1 MTQTRARGD
10 RALSS
15 RITSPATTARPP
27 GHGWSILPA
36 SATPSSPRAPAG
48 STCRKAAGG
57 QPKPLSAGAFQGAI
71 SSFRLHLA
79 AEAKAAK
86 TVRMYPEA
94 VQWFAAAHLLRETRR
109 TDRDQVCAQD
119 IQRWMVWLLGR
130 YSDSCASNQYRALQQ
145 FFGWWSDE
153 EELPRPHGAA
163 SAAGG
168 EGEACSCLHQ
178 RRTVSAGAGLP
189 GADVRPAPRLRD
201 HRRVHGHRHPAVR
214 AGRGPLPPG

>member
-1 MTQTRARGD
+1 MTVD
-10 RALSS
+10 RQRS
-15 RITSPATTARPP
+15 R
-27 GHGWSILPA
+27 
-36 SATPSSPRAPAG
+36 
-48 STCRKAAGG
+48 
-57 QPKPLSAGAFQGAI
+57 QPKPLSAGAFHGAI

-79 AEAKAAK
+79 AEAKSAK
-86 TVRMYPEA
+86 EVGMYNGGG
-94 VQWFAAAHLLRETRR
+94 QWFGAGHLLRETRR

-178 RRTVSAGAGLP
+178 RRTVTAGAGLP
-189 GADVRPAPRLRD
+189 GADGRPPPPPGE
-201 HRRVHGHRHPAVR
+201 HPRVHGHRQPPSAPYR
-214 AGRGPLPPG
+214 RPPPPRSPLPP